1 LAYKRLA
8 LLCDRFHGRENLY
21 VYGGGTLQYRNCIF
35 TGVHLLCGAVSN
47 NFKVKK
53 VMFTRNHKSVL
64 SVRFLIAGSWLI
76 HIFCPFF
83 VFSFRNVGMGTS
95 TASARVSAFA
105 SAYAPLLV
113 SDRFVS
119 SDNIP
124 PEFTV
129 LSSTSIIAR
138 LVRRQHTLSLDSTYA
153 TY

>member
-1 LAYKRLA
+1 
-8 LLCDRFHGRENLY
+8 
-21 VYGGGTLQYRNCIF
+21 
-35 TGVHLLCGAVSN
+35 
-47 NFKVKK
+47 
-53 VMFTRNHKSVL
+53 
-64 SVRFLIAGSWLI
+64 
-76 HIFCPFF
+76 
-83 VFSFRNVGMGTS
+83 MGTS
-95 TASARVSAFA
+95 TAAARVSAFA